1 MGQIKFILA
10 LLVILSICS
19 CTRNKS
25 DIQPSVSAYENPL
38 DVQNNITE
46 INDNI
51 TNSYLSIFFSETN
64 TNSRIKINNL
74 DLSYFSSF
82 FSEESSIKS
91 IDIMGRAFS
100 DLSPL
105 TLLPN
110 LEELTISLNNHIHDI
125 TPLASLVNLKKLTLM
140 ICYNIESIEP
150 LSSLI
155 NLKYLRLDYD
165 DTYYEELAAL
175 QNLEFLDLSTSYPGM
190 EEIDV
195 VHIVKLPLLKE
206 LSIQVKLRHS
216 SSFGR
221 IRNINL
227 LENLANLEVLSFRY
241 VAPDISWIT
250 GLKKLKKFEIN
261 DGYIEDL
268 RPLLELP
275 GLVEVDLSFTEVK
288 DISVLLESKTIKK
301 VTGPRLWD
309 NELLAR
315 FSKKGIEYE
324 ESYSDR

>member
-1 MGQIKFILA
+1 
-10 LLVILSICS
+10 
-19 CTRNKS
+19 
-25 DIQPSVSAYENPL
+25 
-38 DVQNNITE
+38 
-46 INDNI
+46 
-51 TNSYLSIFFSETN
+51 
-64 TNSRIKINNL
+64 
-74 DLSYFSSF
+74 
-82 FSEESSIKS
+82 
-91 IDIMGRAFS
+91 MGRAFS

-110 LEELTISLNNHIHDI
+110 LEELEISLNDYLYDI
-125 TPLASLVNLKKLTLM
+125 TPLASLVNLKKLTLV
-140 ICYNIESIEP
+140 ICYNIESIKP
-150 LSSLI
+150 ISSLV
-155 NLKYLRLDYD
+155 NLKYLMLEYD

-175 QNLEFLDLSTSYPGM
+175 RNLEYLDLSTSYPGM

-195 VHIVKLPLLKE
+195 VHVAKLPLLKE
-206 LSIQVKLRHS
+206 LSIAVVLHHS

-227 LENLANLEVLSFRY
+227 LGNMVNLEALSFEK
-241 VAPDISWIT
+241 VAPNISWIT
-250 GLKKLKKFEIN
+250 GLKKLKKIEMHYS
-261 DGYIEDL
+261 YIEDL

-275 GLVEVDLSFTEVK
+275 ELVEVDLAFSEIK

-315 FSKKGIEYE
+315 FAKKGIEYE

>member
-1 MGQIKFILA
+1 MLMKRIKHICVFLTILF
-10 LLVILSICS
+10 LCS
-19 CTRNKS
+19 CVKNKS
-25 DIQPSVSAYENPL
+25 DIKPSVSVYENPL
-38 DVQNNITE
+38 EAQNNFTETDNNNITKPYSFLYFPE
-46 INDNI
+46 SDTYYDLN
-51 TNSYLSIFFSETN
+51 
-64 TNSRIKINNL
+64 
-74 DLSYFSSF
+74 DLSYFP
-82 FSEESSIKS
+82 SEKPSVKS
-91 IDIMGRAFS
+91 VRVRGTFS

-110 LEELTISLNNHIHDI
+110 MEELDIINNNYIHDI
-125 TPLASLVNLKKLTLM
+125 TPLASLVNLKKLTLVM
-140 ICYNIESIEP
+140 CDNIESIKP
-150 LSSLI
+150 ISSLV
-155 NLKYLRLDYD
+155 NLKYLSIDYD

-175 QNLEFLDLSTSYPGM
+175 ENLEFLRLSTGFAGT
-190 EEIDV
+190 EETDV
-195 VHIVKLPLLKE
+195 VHIAKLTLLKE
-206 LSIQVKLRHS
+206 LNIKAGLFHADYL
-216 SSFGR
+216 GR

-227 LENLANLEVLSFRY
+227 LENLVNLEVLSFRN

-315 FSKKGIEYE
+315 FAKKGIEYE

>member
-1 MGQIKFILA
+1 MEEL
-10 LLVILSICS
+10 
-19 CTRNKS
+19 
-25 DIQPSVSAYENPL
+25 DI
-38 DVQNNITE
+38 
-46 INDNI
+46 
-51 TNSYLSIFFSETN
+51 
-64 TNSRIKINNL
+64 INNN
-74 DLSYFSSF
+74 Y
-82 FSEESSIKS
+82 
-91 IDIMGRAFS
+91 
-100 DLSPL
+100 
-105 TLLPN
+105 
-110 LEELTISLNNHIHDI
+110 IHDI
-125 TPLASLVNLKKLTLM
+125 TPLASLVNLKKLTLV

-150 LSSLI
+150 ISSLV
-155 NLKYLRLDYD
+155 NLKYLNIDYD

-195 VHIVKLPLLKE
+195 VHVVKLSLLKE
-206 LSIQVKLRHS
+206 LSIKVGLHHS
-216 SSFGR
+216 SRFGR

-227 LENLANLEVLSFRY
+227 LENLVNLEVLSFRN

-275 GLVEVDLSFTEVK
+275 GLVEVNLAFSEIK

-301 VTGPRLWD
+301 IRGPRLWD
-309 NELLAR
+309 NELLTR
-315 FSKKGIEYE
+315 FAQKGIEYK